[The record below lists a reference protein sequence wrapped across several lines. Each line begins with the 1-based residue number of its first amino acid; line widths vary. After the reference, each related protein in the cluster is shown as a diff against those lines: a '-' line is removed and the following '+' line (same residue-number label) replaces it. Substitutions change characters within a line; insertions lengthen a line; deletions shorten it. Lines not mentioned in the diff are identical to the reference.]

1 MRNVAVI
8 LAGGVGTR
16 MGGTM
21 PKQFFKVSGKTVL
34 EHTISVFDNHPLI
47 DEIAIVVH
55 PNYLEKVEELCCI
68 NNFKKVGRI
77 LQGGSERYYSS
88 LSAINAYAS
97 TENDINLIF
106 HDSVRPLVTKR
117 IISDCITMLGK
128 YGAVDVAIPATDT
141 IIKMNLNTHE
151 IEDIPN
157 RQFLYNGQT
166 PQAFKLSVI
175 REAYK
180 RALVDPNFKTTD
192 DCGVVLKYM
201 PDIPIGVVPGE
212 KFNMKLTHK
221 EDLFLLD
228 KLFQLKSVSD
238 VSLYGQET
246 ALEHKVIVIFGGSYG
261 IGHSIAEL
269 CTGLKAKVY
278 SFSRSETGTDVAD
291 ASLVKE
297 ALEKVYLIEKKID
310 FVINTA
316 GILLK
321 IPLMTMKYDDILNL
335 IRVNYL
341 GAINVAKESFSYL
354 AKSHGGLLLF
364 TSSSYTRGRAMYSLY
379 SSSKAAIVNLV
390 QALSEEWKS
399 YNENKSYPLL
409 NKCIQSAYEP
419 GSIFKMVTAIAGL
432 ESGNIS
438 LTEKINDTGVYK
450 KYGAEWK
457 CWYYTDY
464 HRGHGYLNVIGAIEK
479 SCNFFF
485 YETADRMG
493 IDTLDKYATYFGLGR
508 KTGIELPSET
518 AGTLASKDYVKSIKG
533 SWNPGDT
540 INAAIGQGYNKFTPL
555 QMTKYI
561 SMIANGGNNVN
572 VSIVKTIQNADGTEV
587 SKDEINEYVKE
598 KLGLTEE
605 NTENITLNKDYVNAV
620 REGMKSVT
628 SGESGTAYVR
638 FKDFNIKVGGKTG
651 SAEAGKDANGNDIV
665 NAWFAAFAPYDDPEI
680 AVVVMVENGGH
691 GNYTAE
697 AVRNIMAEYFGMNT
711 QNVTE
716 DMQAVSY
723 TESMR

>member
-1 MRNVAVI
+1 LAKGINKKSINFRYNTITIFTYLIGIILIVQLFNLQIVHGAKYREESNTRLTRESTLEATRGEILDRSGNVLVSSSQKFNLELYKSKIDTNALNDSILKIIQVLEKYNVSYVDSFPIKIDPFEYTIADTNLSNWKSNNGIDENATAEEAFYKFKDKYKIQNTDISEIRKIIAIRYAIVQEGYSSTKSLTIAKDIPREAVAEFSEEGDEFPGINISVQPVRQYKQGTLASHI
-8 LAGGVGTR
+8 LGYASKIGSEEYQ
-16 MGGTM
+16 
-21 PKQFFKVSGKTVL
+21 KKKDEYNQNDIIGKTGIEAIFEKYLKGKNGTKQIDMAVDGTITAEVVEKEAVAGSNVVL
-34 EHTISVFDNHPLI
+34 TIDSQLQKIAEEALKDNI
-47 DEIAIVVH
+47 
-55 PNYLEKVEELCCI
+55 EKI
-68 NNFKKVGRI
+68 KNGGFGKSYDAK
-77 LQGGSERYYSS
+77 GGSCVVMNVKTGEV
-88 LSAINAYAS
+88 LAMAS
-97 TENDINLIF
+97 YPDYNPQSFADG
-106 HDSVRPLVTKR
+106 
-117 IISDCITMLGK
+117 IS
-128 YGAVDVAIPATDT
+128 
-141 IIKMNLNTHE
+141 N
-151 IEDIPN
+151 
-157 RQFLYNGQT
+157 
-166 PQAFKLSVI
+166 
-175 REAYK
+175 
-180 RALVDPNFKTTD
+180 
-192 DCGVVLKYM
+192 
-201 PDIPIGVVPGE
+201 
-212 KFNMKLTHK
+212 
-221 EDLFLLD
+221 
-228 KLFQLKSVSD
+228 
-238 VSLYGQET
+238 
-246 ALEHKVIVIFGGSYG
+246 
-261 IGHSIAEL
+261 
-269 CTGLKAKVY
+269 
-278 SFSRSETGTDVAD
+278 
-291 ASLVKE
+291 
-297 ALEKVYLIEKKID
+297 
-310 FVINTA
+310 
-316 GILLK
+316 
-321 IPLMTMKYDDILNL
+321 
-335 IRVNYL
+335 
-341 GAINVAKESFSYL
+341 
-354 AKSHGGLLLF
+354 
-364 TSSSYTRGRAMYSLY
+364 
-379 SSSKAAIVNLV
+379 
-390 QALSEEWKS
+390 EEWKS

-605 NTENITLNKDYVNAV
+605 NNENITLNKDYVNAV

>member
-1 MRNVAVI
+1 MAKGINKKSINFRYNTITIFTYLIGIILIVQLFNLQIVHGAKYREESNTRLTRESTLEATRGEILDRSGNVLVSSSQKFNLELYKSKIDTNALNDSILKIIQVLEKYNVSYVDSFPIKIDPFEYTIVDTNLSNWKSNNGIDENATAEETFYKFKDKYKIQNTDISEIRKIIAIRYAIVQEGYSSTKSLTIAKDIPREAVAEFSEEGDEFPGINISVQPVRQYKQGTLASHI
-8 LAGGVGTR
+8 LGYASKIGSEEYQ
-16 MGGTM
+16 
-21 PKQFFKVSGKTVL
+21 KKKDEYNQNDIIGKTGIEAVFEKYLKGKNGTKQIDMAVDGTITAEVVEKEAVAGSNVVL
-34 EHTISVFDNHPLI
+34 TIDSQLQKIAEEALKDNI
-47 DEIAIVVH
+47 
-55 PNYLEKVEELCCI
+55 EKI
-68 NNFKKVGRI
+68 KNGGFGKSYDAK
-77 LQGGSERYYSS
+77 GGSCVVMNVKTGEV
-88 LSAINAYAS
+88 LAMAS
-97 TENDINLIF
+97 YPDYNPQSFADG
-106 HDSVRPLVTKR
+106 
-117 IISDCITMLGK
+117 IS
-128 YGAVDVAIPATDT
+128 
-141 IIKMNLNTHE
+141 N
-151 IEDIPN
+151 
-157 RQFLYNGQT
+157 
-166 PQAFKLSVI
+166 
-175 REAYK
+175 
-180 RALVDPNFKTTD
+180 
-192 DCGVVLKYM
+192 
-201 PDIPIGVVPGE
+201 
-212 KFNMKLTHK
+212 
-221 EDLFLLD
+221 
-228 KLFQLKSVSD
+228 
-238 VSLYGQET
+238 
-246 ALEHKVIVIFGGSYG
+246 
-261 IGHSIAEL
+261 
-269 CTGLKAKVY
+269 
-278 SFSRSETGTDVAD
+278 
-291 ASLVKE
+291 
-297 ALEKVYLIEKKID
+297 
-310 FVINTA
+310 
-316 GILLK
+316 
-321 IPLMTMKYDDILNL
+321 
-335 IRVNYL
+335 
-341 GAINVAKESFSYL
+341 
-354 AKSHGGLLLF
+354 
-364 TSSSYTRGRAMYSLY
+364 
-379 SSSKAAIVNLV
+379 
-390 QALSEEWKS
+390 EEWKS

-409 NKCIQSAYEP
+409 NKCIQSSYEP

-493 IDTLDKYATYFGLGR
+493 IDTLDKYATYFGLGK

-518 AGTLASKDYVKSIKG
+518 AGTLASKDYAKSIKG

>member
-1 MRNVAVI
+1 MAKVINKKSINFRYNTITIFTYLIGIILIVQLFNLQIVHGSKYREESNTRLTRESTLEATRGEILDRSGNVLVSSSQKFNLELYKSKIDTNSLNDSILKIIQVLEKYNVSYVDSFPIKIDPFEYTIADTNLSNWKSNNGIDENATAEEAFYKFKDKYKIQNTDISEIRKIIAIRYAIVQEGYSSTKSLTIAKDIPREAVAEFSEEGDEFPGINISVQPVRQYKQGTLASHI
-8 LAGGVGTR
+8 LGYASKIGSEEY
-16 MGGTM
+16 
-21 PKQFFKVSGKTVL
+21 KKNKDEYSQNDIIGKTGIEAVFEKYLKGKNGTKQIDMAVDGTITAEVVEKEATAGSNVVL
-34 EHTISVFDNHPLI
+34 TIDSQLQRIAEQALKDNI
-47 DEIAIVVH
+47 
-55 PNYLEKVEELCCI
+55 EKI
-68 NNFKKVGRI
+68 KNGGFGKSYDAK
-77 LQGGSERYYSS
+77 GGSCVVMNVKTGEV
-88 LSAINAYAS
+88 LAMAS
-97 TENDINLIF
+97 YPDYNPQSFADG
-106 HDSVRPLVTKR
+106 
-117 IISDCITMLGK
+117 IS
-128 YGAVDVAIPATDT
+128 
-141 IIKMNLNTHE
+141 N
-151 IEDIPN
+151 
-157 RQFLYNGQT
+157 
-166 PQAFKLSVI
+166 
-175 REAYK
+175 
-180 RALVDPNFKTTD
+180 
-192 DCGVVLKYM
+192 
-201 PDIPIGVVPGE
+201 
-212 KFNMKLTHK
+212 
-221 EDLFLLD
+221 
-228 KLFQLKSVSD
+228 
-238 VSLYGQET
+238 
-246 ALEHKVIVIFGGSYG
+246 
-261 IGHSIAEL
+261 
-269 CTGLKAKVY
+269 
-278 SFSRSETGTDVAD
+278 
-291 ASLVKE
+291 
-297 ALEKVYLIEKKID
+297 
-310 FVINTA
+310 
-316 GILLK
+316 
-321 IPLMTMKYDDILNL
+321 
-335 IRVNYL
+335 
-341 GAINVAKESFSYL
+341 
-354 AKSHGGLLLF
+354 
-364 TSSSYTRGRAMYSLY
+364 
-379 SSSKAAIVNLV
+379 
-390 QALSEEWKS
+390 EEWKS

-409 NKCIQSAYEP
+409 NKSIQSAYEP

-493 IDTLDKYATYFGLGR
+493 IDTLDKYANYFGLGR

-561 SMIANGGNNVN
+561 SMIANGGNNVD

-587 SKDEINEYVKE
+587 SKDEINKYVKE

-605 NTENITLNKDYVNAV
+605 NNENITLNKDFVNAV

>member
-1 MRNVAVI
+1 MAKGINKKSINFRYNTITIFTYLIGIILIVQLFNLQIVHGEKYREESNTRLTRESTLEATRGEILDRSGNVLVSSSQKFNLELYKSKIDTNALNDSILKIIQVLEKYNVSYVDSFPIKIDPFEYTIADTNLSNWKSNNGIDENATAEEAFYKFKDKYKIQNTDISEIRKIIAIRYAIVQEGYSSTKSLTIAKDIPREAVAEFSEEGDEFPGINISVQPVRQYKQGTLASHI
-8 LAGGVGTR
+8 LGYASKIGSEEYQ
-16 MGGTM
+16 
-21 PKQFFKVSGKTVL
+21 KKKDEYNQNDIIGKTGIEAVFEKYLKGKNGTKQIDMAVDGTITAEVVEKEAVAGSNVVL
-34 EHTISVFDNHPLI
+34 TIDSQLQKIAEEALKDNI
-47 DEIAIVVH
+47 
-55 PNYLEKVEELCCI
+55 EKI
-68 NNFKKVGRI
+68 KNGGFGKSYDAK
-77 LQGGSERYYSS
+77 GGSCVVMNVKTGEV
-88 LSAINAYAS
+88 LAMAS
-97 TENDINLIF
+97 YPDYNPQSFADG
-106 HDSVRPLVTKR
+106 
-117 IISDCITMLGK
+117 IS
-128 YGAVDVAIPATDT
+128 
-141 IIKMNLNTHE
+141 N
-151 IEDIPN
+151 
-157 RQFLYNGQT
+157 
-166 PQAFKLSVI
+166 
-175 REAYK
+175 
-180 RALVDPNFKTTD
+180 
-192 DCGVVLKYM
+192 
-201 PDIPIGVVPGE
+201 
-212 KFNMKLTHK
+212 
-221 EDLFLLD
+221 
-228 KLFQLKSVSD
+228 
-238 VSLYGQET
+238 
-246 ALEHKVIVIFGGSYG
+246 
-261 IGHSIAEL
+261 
-269 CTGLKAKVY
+269 
-278 SFSRSETGTDVAD
+278 
-291 ASLVKE
+291 
-297 ALEKVYLIEKKID
+297 
-310 FVINTA
+310 
-316 GILLK
+316 
-321 IPLMTMKYDDILNL
+321 
-335 IRVNYL
+335 
-341 GAINVAKESFSYL
+341 
-354 AKSHGGLLLF
+354 
-364 TSSSYTRGRAMYSLY
+364 
-379 SSSKAAIVNLV
+379 
-390 QALSEEWKS
+390 EEWKS

-587 SKDEINEYVKE
+587 SKDEINENVKE

>member
-1 MRNVAVI
+1 MAKGINKKSINFRYNIITIFTYFIGIILIVQLFNLQIVHGAKYREESNTRLTRESTLEATRGEILDRSGNVLVSSSQKFNLELYKSKIDTNALNDSILKIIQVLEKYNVSYVDSFPIKIDPFEYTIADTNLSNWKSNNGIDENATAEEAFYKFKDKYKIQNTDISEIRKIIAIRYAIVQEGYSSTKSLTIAKDIPREAVAEFSEEGDEFPGINISVQPVRQYKQGTLASHI
-8 LAGGVGTR
+8 LGYASKIGSEEYQ
-16 MGGTM
+16 
-21 PKQFFKVSGKTVL
+21 KKKDEYNQNDIIGKTGIEAVFEKYLKGKNGTKQIDMAVDGTITAEVVEKEAVAGSNVVL
-34 EHTISVFDNHPLI
+34 TIDSQLQKIAEEALKDNI
-47 DEIAIVVH
+47 
-55 PNYLEKVEELCCI
+55 EKI
-68 NNFKKVGRI
+68 KNGGFGKSYDAK
-77 LQGGSERYYSS
+77 GGSCVVMNVKTGEV
-88 LSAINAYAS
+88 LAMAS
-97 TENDINLIF
+97 YPDYNPQSFADG
-106 HDSVRPLVTKR
+106 
-117 IISDCITMLGK
+117 IS
-128 YGAVDVAIPATDT
+128 
-141 IIKMNLNTHE
+141 N
-151 IEDIPN
+151 
-157 RQFLYNGQT
+157 
-166 PQAFKLSVI
+166 
-175 REAYK
+175 
-180 RALVDPNFKTTD
+180 
-192 DCGVVLKYM
+192 
-201 PDIPIGVVPGE
+201 
-212 KFNMKLTHK
+212 
-221 EDLFLLD
+221 
-228 KLFQLKSVSD
+228 
-238 VSLYGQET
+238 
-246 ALEHKVIVIFGGSYG
+246 
-261 IGHSIAEL
+261 
-269 CTGLKAKVY
+269 
-278 SFSRSETGTDVAD
+278 
-291 ASLVKE
+291 
-297 ALEKVYLIEKKID
+297 
-310 FVINTA
+310 
-316 GILLK
+316 
-321 IPLMTMKYDDILNL
+321 
-335 IRVNYL
+335 
-341 GAINVAKESFSYL
+341 
-354 AKSHGGLLLF
+354 
-364 TSSSYTRGRAMYSLY
+364 
-379 SSSKAAIVNLV
+379 
-390 QALSEEWKS
+390 EEWKS

-605 NTENITLNKDYVNAV
+605 NTENITLNKDYVNVV

>member
-1 MRNVAVI
+1 MAKVINKKSINFRYNTITIFTYLIGIILIVQLFNLQIVHGAKYREESNTRLTRESTLEATRGEILDRSGNVLVSSSQKFNLELYKSKIDTNALNDSILKIIQVLEKYNVSYVDSFPIKIDPFEYTIADTNLSNWKSNNGIDENATAEEAFYKFKDKYKIQNTDISEIRKIIAIRYAIVQEGYSSTKSLTIAKDIPREAVAEFSEEGDEFPGINISVQPVRQYKQGTLASHI
-8 LAGGVGTR
+8 LGYASKIGSEEYQ
-16 MGGTM
+16 
-21 PKQFFKVSGKTVL
+21 KKKDEYNQNDIIGKTGIEAVFEKYLKGKNGTKQIDMAVDGTITAEVVEKEAVAGSNVVL
-34 EHTISVFDNHPLI
+34 TIDSQLQKIAEEALKDNI
-47 DEIAIVVH
+47 
-55 PNYLEKVEELCCI
+55 EKI
-68 NNFKKVGRI
+68 KNGGFGKSYDAK
-77 LQGGSERYYSS
+77 GGSCVVMNVKTGEV
-88 LSAINAYAS
+88 LAMAS
-97 TENDINLIF
+97 YPDYNPQSFADG
-106 HDSVRPLVTKR
+106 
-117 IISDCITMLGK
+117 IS
-128 YGAVDVAIPATDT
+128 
-141 IIKMNLNTHE
+141 N
-151 IEDIPN
+151 
-157 RQFLYNGQT
+157 
-166 PQAFKLSVI
+166 
-175 REAYK
+175 
-180 RALVDPNFKTTD
+180 
-192 DCGVVLKYM
+192 
-201 PDIPIGVVPGE
+201 
-212 KFNMKLTHK
+212 
-221 EDLFLLD
+221 
-228 KLFQLKSVSD
+228 
-238 VSLYGQET
+238 
-246 ALEHKVIVIFGGSYG
+246 
-261 IGHSIAEL
+261 
-269 CTGLKAKVY
+269 
-278 SFSRSETGTDVAD
+278 
-291 ASLVKE
+291 
-297 ALEKVYLIEKKID
+297 
-310 FVINTA
+310 
-316 GILLK
+316 
-321 IPLMTMKYDDILNL
+321 
-335 IRVNYL
+335 
-341 GAINVAKESFSYL
+341 
-354 AKSHGGLLLF
+354 
-364 TSSSYTRGRAMYSLY
+364 
-379 SSSKAAIVNLV
+379 
-390 QALSEEWKS
+390 EEWKS

-651 SAEAGKDANGNDIV
+651 SAEAGKDVNGNDIV